1 MFFFTRCFSAHDE
14 EVFADDFLSRALYQ
28 VTYLIKRLPSAKIL
42 CGVACTHIYPM
53 VTKRREYPFPFPK
66 SKPVHTIWNTL
77 SHSIIVYTY
86 R

>member
-1 MFFFTRCFSAHDE
+1 MLFFVGCFSAHDK
-14 EVFADDFLSRALYQ
+14 EVFANDFFVESSLSSDVLDKAFVQ
-28 VTYLIKRLPSAKIL
+28 KIL

-53 VTKRREYPFPFPK
+53 VTRRREYPFPFPK

-77 SHSIIVYTY
+77 SHSIRVYSY